1 MLEKEKPMKPKIK
14 VAQIGTGHDHAPS
27 TFISMRKLTDDYDVV
42 GIAEPVEVHLDRL
55 EVGPYSDAKRYTVEQ
70 LLDMNL
76 DAVAIETDEEYATEY
91 AQLFADRGVAVH
103 LDKPGSHGVASFEKM
118 VKTLQAQNLPFQQG
132 YMYRYNPLILR
143 AYNEIKAGNL
153 GDIYSIEAHMSVRHP
168 IAKRQWLGNYKGGM
182 LYWLGCHL
190 IDLVY
195 RIQGEPEAVRPL
207 SRPIGADGVQS
218 EDFGAALLEYKNG
231 VSFVR
236 TSMVEYGGF
245 SRRQVVFCGTGGTIE
260 LCPTEVSVGDGLK
273 TYGRYTNAKNA
284 GSNVNA
290 WAEKWES
297 DVFDRYDAMMA
308 DFAAMVRGEKEN
320 EYSYEYE
327 MALFRLVM
335 RCCGAE

>member
-1 MLEKEKPMKPKIK
+1 MKTKIR
-14 VAQIGTGHDHAPS
+14 VAQIGTGHDHAPM
-27 TFISMRKLTDDYDVV
+27 TFRSLRKLTEDFDVI
-42 GIAEPVEVHLDRL
+42 GIAEPVEARL
-55 EVGPYSDAKRYTVEQ
+55 SRLQTGEYKNAPQYTVEQ
-70 LLDMNL
+70 LLDMDL

-103 LDKPGSHGVASFEKM
+103 LDKPGSHGVASFEKL
-118 VKTLQAQNLPFQQG
+118 VKTLQAQKLPFHQG

-143 AYNEIKAGNL
+143 AFDEIAAGNL
-153 GDIYSIEAHMSVRHP
+153 GEIYSVEAHMSVRHP
-168 IAKRQWLGNYKGGM
+168 IEKRQWLGKYKGGM

-195 RIQGEPEAVRPL
+195 RIQGEPEKVHAL
-207 SRPIGADGVQS
+207 SRPTGADGVES

-245 SRRQVVFCGTGGTIE
+245 TRRQLVICGTGGTIE
-260 LCPTEVSVGDGLK
+260 LCPTEVSVPGGLK
-273 TYGRYTNAKNA
+273 TYGRYTNFKNA
-284 GSNVNA
+284 GGNVNG
-290 WAEKWES
+290 WAEKWET

-308 DFAAMVRGEKEN
+308 DFAALVRGEKEN

-335 RCCGAE
+335 QCCGYHE